1 MSASANKFGQLFQ
14 WSTFGESH
22 GAAMGVVIDGCP
34 AGVTFDGT
42 LLEEKLKSR
51 RPGQNELVSAR
62 QESDRPE
69 ILSGVFEGKTLG
81 TPIAVIIRNQDAR
94 SEDYKD
100 VRSNPRV
107 GHADDSWSCKFGHSD
122 FRGGGRAS
130 ARETVNWVIAG
141 SFAQMF
147 VQELVPEVR
156 VQARLI
162 SVGPLEENEFA
173 TKLNDLLA
181 DAKERG
187 DSYGAKIQIKIE
199 NPPPFLGE
207 PIFHKIKAD
216 LAHAFMS
223 LNAVTGVELGGGFSM
238 TQKKGSEVHLT
249 QKSNVYGGIRG
260 GITTG
265 EPIHMNLA
273 FKPTSTIGE
282 LSKSGRH
289 DPCVAI
295 RAGIVVEAMAWSVL
309 ADHLLMARLNR
320 L

>member
-1 MSASANKFGQLFQ
+1 MSASANQFGQLFQ

-34 AGVTFDGT
+34 AGVTFDAV
-42 LLEEKLKSR
+42 LLETKLKAR
-51 RPGQNELVSAR
+51 RPGQNEQVSAR
-62 QESDRPE
+62 QEPDRPKV
-69 ILSGVFEGKTLG
+69 LSGVFEGKTLG
-81 TPIAVIIRNQDAR
+81 TPIAVIIPNQDAR

-107 GHADDSWSCKFGHSD
+107 GHADDSWVGKFGHSD

-147 VQELVPEVR
+147 VHGQVPG
-156 VQARLI
+156 VQIQTRLT
-162 SVGPLEENEFA
+162 SVGPLKENELA

-181 DAKERG
+181 EAKESG
-187 DSYGAKIQIKIE
+187 DSYGAQMQITLE
-199 NPPPFLGE
+199 NVPPFLGE

-249 QKSNVYGGIRG
+249 QNSEVYGGIRG

-265 EPIHMNLA
+265 EWIHMNLA
-273 FKPTSTIGE
+273 FKPTATIGE
-282 LSKSGRH
+282 LSKKGRH

-295 RAGIVVEAMAWSVL
+295 RAGVVVEAMAWSVL